1 MNHGKISIRGF
12 PGFAPS
18 TEASSRTQEK
28 NLWCQGYWSASKI
41 YNLEYLFWIKSSR
54 RPEIPPKDWGAFI
67 NFVARLKRWL
77 WYSYDHS
84 LILTLNHHD
93 SWAAIL
99 ERKKKKKKK
108 KNEKLEKETIAV
120 LLTVLEWYFLGQII
134 EPRPYW
140 SFPIQPDIHSS
151 LCGPVREEGIC
162 TQATSIH
169 PLFKWTSSL
178 ESMP

>member
-1 MNHGKISIRGF
+1 MWLMTILWYLRLIIMNSWANHHESWENFHTRFPWFRTEHRSIQPDARI
-12 PGFAPS
+12 
-18 TEASSRTQEK
+18 
-28 NLWCQGYWSASKI
+28 NLWCQSYWSASKI

-99 ERKKKKKKK
+99 ERKKK
-108 KNEKLEKETIAV
+108 EKEKKERKT
-120 LLTVLEWYFLGQII
+120 WK
-134 EPRPYW
+134 RNNR
-140 SFPIQPDIHSS
+140 SFADCFRMIFFGSNNW
-151 LCGPVREEGIC
+151 
-162 TQATSIH
+162 ATSLLVFSNPTWH
-169 PLFKWTSSL
+169 PL
-178 ESMP
+178 